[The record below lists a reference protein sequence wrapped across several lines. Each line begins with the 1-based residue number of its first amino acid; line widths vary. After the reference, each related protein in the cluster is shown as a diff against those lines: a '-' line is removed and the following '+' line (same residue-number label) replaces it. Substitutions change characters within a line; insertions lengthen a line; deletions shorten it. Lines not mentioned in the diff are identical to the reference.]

1 MKRYLSLF
9 IAALLFLSLAACGA
23 KDAWQEK
30 YDLGMRYLND
40 GNYEEAVITFT
51 AAIEIDP
58 KRPEAYAG
66 LANTYMAQGEFEKAA
81 TVWSN
86 IAQEIMDSDN
96 GFTMLKKK
104 SEAIRTA
111 LENGENGVWIMSC
124 SFDKAHFTAEKET
137 TFQVTVLYN
146 NASGAEGSLYLSAR
160 DGDSSETK
168 GYSDGV
174 AAKTGV
180 GACQLTVS
188 AIPTHGGR
196 YFVLTANLLT
206 GSGDNSDW
214 YGDSIYITPEG
225 KLSENYAPL
234 NAYGSTEF
242 IYRRHYKD
250 FSSLDPA
257 AQSRITSIAEAAI
270 AGDQEKLLALVDTD
284 DGLNTSFYT
293 IWNGYKLDISDDAEW
308 ELDDGDERKSF
319 AVEIRPENGTGYY
332 CFASKSRMVD
342 TAGKTDWLDY
352 TNSVWMTSCPCVDW
366 QWNGSM
372 TTSEANE
379 YFHRFVYDDR
389 DDTTCHTIA
398 LVEVTGTMIDGLLE
412 GTAVETTH
420 EICDWSPG
428 GPADSDEAYTET
440 RRFQNG
446 VLIEVNGEKWTGGTG
461 YHLIGNYSGVGT
473 VWGNYWQDFLE
484 NRYW

>member
-1 MKRYLSLF
+1 MKRITALFLTALLLLSL
-9 IAALLFLSLAACGA
+9 IACGA
-23 KDAWQEK
+23 KGAWQEQ

-40 GNYEEAVITFT
+40 GNYEEAVIAFT

-137 TFQVTVLYN
+137 MFQVAVLYN

-168 GYSDGV
+168 GCGDGV
-174 AAKTGV
+174 TAKTGV
-180 GACQLTVS
+180 GACQLTGS
-188 AIPTHGGR
+188 AVPTHGGR
-196 YFVLTANLLT
+196 YFVLRADLFT

-214 YGDSIYITPEG
+214 YSDSIYITLEG
-225 KLSENYAPL
+225 EVSENYAPL

-242 IYRRHYKD
+242 IYRSNYKD
-250 FSSLDPA
+250 FSSLDAA
-257 AQSRITSIAEAAI
+257 AQSRVTSIAEAAI
-270 AGDQEKLLALVDTD
+270 AGDQEKLLALVDTN
-284 DGLNTSFYT
+284 DGFNSSIYT
-293 IWNGYKLDISDDAEW
+293 IWNGYKIEINDDAEW
-308 ELDDGDERKSF
+308 ELDNDGKEFKSF
-319 AVEIRPENGTGYY
+319 TVEIRPENGTGYY
-332 CFASKSRMVD
+332 CFANKSRMVD

-352 TNSVWMTSCPCVDW
+352 TNSVWITSCPCVDW

-379 YFHRFVYDDR
+379 YFHRFVYDDC

-420 EICDWSPG
+420 EISDWSPG
-428 GPADSDEAYTET
+428 GPADSDETSTET
-440 RRFQNG
+440 FYCQNG
-446 VLIEVNGEKWTGGTG
+446 IEEKDHGGVR
-461 YHLIGNYSGVGT
+461 YHLLGDLYGGIYT
-473 VWGNYWQDFLE
+473 TETDWLFLE
-484 NRYW
+484 ERYW

>member
-9 IAALLFLSLAACGA
+9 ITALLFLSLAACGA

-30 YDLGMRYLND
+30 YDLGMHYLND
-40 GNYEEAVITFT
+40 GNYEDAVIAFT

-137 TFQVTVLYN
+137 MFQVAVLYN

-168 GYSDGV
+168 GCGDGV
-174 AAKTGV
+174 TAKTGV
-180 GACQLTVS
+180 GACQLTGS
-188 AIPTHGGR
+188 AVPTHGGR
-196 YFVLTANLLT
+196 YFVLRADLFT

-214 YGDSIYITPEG
+214 YSDSIYITPEG
-225 KLSENYAPL
+225 EVSENYAPL

-242 IYRRHYKD
+242 IYRSNYKD
-250 FSSLDPA
+250 FSSLDAA
-257 AQSRITSIAEAAI
+257 AQSRVTSIAEAAI
-270 AGDQEKLLALVDTD
+270 AGDQEKLLALVDTN
-284 DGLNTSFYT
+284 DGFNSSIYT
-293 IWNGYKLDISDDAEW
+293 IWSGYKIYVNDATEW
-308 ELDDGDERKSF
+308 ELDSDNYERKSF
-319 AVEIRPENGTGYY
+319 AVEIRPENGEGYY
-332 CFASKSRMVD
+332 CSAGIYRAID
-342 TAGKTDWLDY
+342 TARVEDGVDY
-352 TNSVWMTSCPCVDW
+352 FKGSSVIFCPCVDW

-372 TTSEANE
+372 KMSQTQEGL
-379 YFHRFVYDDR
+379 HRFPNG
-389 DDTTCHTIA
+389 DTCNNIIINE
-398 LVEVTGTMIDGLLE
+398 VEASMSDGLME
-412 GTAVETTH
+412 GSAVQTART
-420 EICDWSPG
+420 IMDWSPG
-428 GPADSDEAYTET
+428 GPADSDETSTET
-440 RRFQNG
+440 FYCQNG
-446 VLIEVNGEKWTGGTG
+446 IEEKDHGGVR
-461 YHLIGNYSGVGT
+461 YHLLGDLYGGIYT
-473 VWGNYWQDFLE
+473 TETDWLFLE

>member
-1 MKRYLSLF
+1 
-9 IAALLFLSLAACGA
+9 
-23 KDAWQEK
+23 
-30 YDLGMRYLND
+30 
-40 GNYEEAVITFT
+40 
-51 AAIEIDP
+51 
-58 KRPEAYAG
+58 
-66 LANTYMAQGEFEKAA
+66 
-81 TVWSN
+81 
-86 IAQEIMDSDN
+86 
-96 GFTMLKKK
+96 
-104 SEAIRTA
+104 
-111 LENGENGVWIMSC
+111 MSC

-206 GSGDNSDW
+206 GSVDNSDW

-225 KLSENYAPL
+225 EVSENYAPL

-242 IYRRHYKD
+242 IYRSHYKD
-250 FSSLDPA
+250 FSSLDAA
-257 AQSRITSIAEAAI
+257 AQSRVISIAEAAI
-270 AGDQEKLLALVDTD
+270 AGDQEKLLALVDTN
-284 DGLNTSFYT
+284 DGLNSSFYT
-293 IWNGYKLDISDDAEW
+293 IWNGYKINITDHAEW
-308 ELDDGDERKSF
+308 ELDNDGDERKSF
-319 AVEIRPENGTGYY
+319 LVEIRPENGTGYH
-332 CFASKSRMVD
+332 CFAYKSRMVD
-342 TAGKTDWLDY
+342 TAGKTEWLDY
-352 TNSVWMTSCPCVDW
+352 SNSVLITSCPCVDW

-372 TTSEANE
+372 TTSEAHE
-379 YFHRFVYDDR
+379 YFLRLVYDDR
-389 DDTTCHTIA
+389 DTTCHTIA

-420 EICDWSPG
+420 EISDWSPV
-428 GPADSDEAYTET
+428 GPADSDKTITET
-440 RRFQNG
+440 RLFQNG
-446 VLIEVNGEKWTGGTG
+446 ILIEENGEKWTGGTG
-461 YHLIGNYSGVGT
+461 YHLIGDYAGGGT